1 MQPEIQIHAPKYY
14 TTNPKSEKYSIQYSI
29 YAVSLQ
35 YNIFRIYL
43 YWKILK
49 SSSKLP
55 HGDSSNVESF

>member
-14 TTNPKSEKYSIQYSI
+14 TQTPNQKNTVYSI